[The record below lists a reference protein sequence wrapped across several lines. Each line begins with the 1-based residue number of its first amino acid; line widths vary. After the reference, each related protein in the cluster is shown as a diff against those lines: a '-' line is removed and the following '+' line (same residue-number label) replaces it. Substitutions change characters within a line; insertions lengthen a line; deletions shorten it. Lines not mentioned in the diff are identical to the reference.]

1 MRSFLSFDDGVD
13 DLPHPPRIV
22 ASGLRFNLAED
33 RIRDFLMGENLYG
46 DPSLAI
52 REAYQN
58 ALDAVRLRAARREY
72 LRLPALPASPEVP
85 EIEFIQGIDA
95 RGRAYIDCV
104 DRGAGMGVE
113 ELTLAFCQAGV
124 RAADLYARAAEAA
137 AFASA
142 DPPVELFQNS
152 RFGIGVMSY
161 FMIADEVTVSTAR
174 LDPDG
179 SIGNVL
185 SMHVSGPES
194 TFDAHDL
201 GPAESPGTRVRLW
214 LKPSASVSAVSTLR
228 DLVITCPVHLRAA
241 DQRGL
246 EHRWAPDELNHASSA
261 VAVPLPQD
269 VSVGVP
275 GTLWWTR
282 DSHAGAI
289 LADGIW
295 SGQLLTGMIVN
306 LHGRHAPTL
315 TADRRTIVSIDWAL
329 IEGLAVGMCPQAV
342 ETSWHLVGD
351 PKWLTSI
358 VMRFPRLADALLA
371 DAARRSDRFITLK
384 GRDTSI
390 SVSGYLPGDEK
401 RSLGGAPAWET
412 DWRLARHRA
421 AGLFDRVGLA
431 PASSCTPEPA
441 LPSDSILLGTLN
453 TVLRFGV
460 VETVDRWF
468 PSPASI
474 YEAERLLRY
483 PVARIVARAR
493 TLGLPLPDGADD
505 AMESNDTV
513 RTALSFSR
521 REHADGTFRAISAFD
536 LVQAAWQLGVS
547 VDDVADELELRSIEL
562 DDDARRPATRHPS
575 TAILMA
581 ASRGVNGIAPWLST
595 AEEISLRH
603 LNRAARVSGL
613 TYHETVDGLSALG
626 FSALPAFRF
635 STAPTDDD
643 EVLLS
648 EDLDG
653 RPPLLHRGQSMTV
666 DHLRRAAKLVGRPE
680 DDLRERFLAFG
691 ITFSEHVD
699 SLSLDFCSKRAILR
713 RLGLSPEQQGK
724 VRPRHLRMI
733 SVDDDGRAPWIDPTR
748 TIPAWLV
755 AVHAS
760 KKHSIDDVLADYRWL
775 GFEAE
780 DPRTSPPRLIPGS
793 AARQRDDLIPR

>member
-58 ALDAVRLRAARREY
+58 ALDAVRLRTARREY

-228 DLVITCPVHLRAA
+228 DLVIMCPVHLRAA

-521 REHADGTFRAISAFD
+521 RQNDDMTFRAVSAFD
-536 LVQAAWQLGVS
+536 LLQTAWQLGQPVE
-547 VDDVADELELRSIEL
+547 DVIDELERRSIEL
-562 DDDARRPATRHPS
+562 DEGARSPATTHPS
-575 TAILMA
+575 AAILMA
-581 ASRGVNGIAPWLST
+581 ASRGLNGIAPWLDT
-595 AEEISLRH
+595 AEEISIRH
-603 LNRAARVSGL
+603 LNQAARMSGS
-613 TYHETVDGLSALG
+613 TYQEMLDGLLALG
-626 FSALPAFRF
+626 FSELPRFRF
-635 STAPTDDD
+635 SSEPTADD
-643 EVLLS
+643 EVMLS
-648 EDLDG
+648 QDLDG
-653 RPPLLHRGQSMTV
+653 QFPLLRPDRSTNV
-666 DHLRRAAKLVGRPE
+666 KHLRKAAKLLGRSE
-680 DDLRERFLAFG
+680 DELRERFREFG
-691 ITFSEHVD
+691 VVFSEHAD
-699 SLSLDFCSKRAILR
+699 SFSPERATKREFLRSLD
-713 RLGLSPEQQGK
+713 LSPEHRKQ

-733 SVDDDGRAPWIDPTR
+733 SDDDDGRAPWLDPS
-748 TIPAWLV
+748 TIVPAWLV

-760 KKHSIDDVLADYRWL
+760 RKHPIDDVLADYRWL
-775 GFEAE
+775 GFETE

-793 AARQRDDLIPR
+793 PARAQSEPIPG